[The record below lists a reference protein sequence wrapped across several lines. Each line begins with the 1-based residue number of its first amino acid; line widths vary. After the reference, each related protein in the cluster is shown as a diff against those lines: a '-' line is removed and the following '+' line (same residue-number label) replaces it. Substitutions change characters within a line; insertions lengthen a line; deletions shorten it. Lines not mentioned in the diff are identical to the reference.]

1 MSVIIRF
8 IHALTSRFK
17 RNHSFLMTIV
27 KDLIMPGHHLY
38 RFALRTLLGLLILS
52 MAALTAHGQ
61 QTTITDAAK
70 GAYDF
75 DSLSGVIDADQVD
88 YFSGNWSYALPL
100 GEVEGAGGLSLP
112 LAMRYSSA
120 VTGTDR
126 LIKLGTAEQIST
138 LSKGTVT
145 LNNATWVGLGWN
157 LEFGAIKVTGGYEL
171 EDTTSPINHPFS
183 FNLSMVLPDGSHRLV
198 RQLDDSQ
205 RDADPGVPLPAT
217 NVYFAENRR
226 FMDIRWNFDRTEPLA
241 STWTVKTVS
250 GLTYTFG
257 AVTIGGRNYGMN
269 QTVKGGTVQNGRF
282 DELMP
287 EMVYQWN
294 LAEIR
299 DQAGNTIR
307 FEYVSDGPVT
317 TVRDWAKERAEA
329 TRSFRNLLDFADLD
343 RRFPNGI
350 SEDGNIYNLTVV
362 KTFNTAHLSK
372 VVFAG
377 ADGKVVRK
385 ITTETSEREDLHV
398 ARYDQVAITYDNYFT
413 TPAGETL
420 TYGHHLVTNNRNYR
434 MYDGISSAHRL
445 DALTVTDGVE
455 TATNPNG
462 NQIARYVFRYADDKS
477 LQARPPVAPGDNART
492 LLLEEIA
499 VMGTGSAA
507 SDQLPPWRFTNTLAD
522 SYRITKILTPAG
534 GEMKIAYEEVAP
546 PDTTL
551 KYDDAYFDRARR
563 IKRMIRDADGGGG
576 PVPPDIT
583 TFNYIQTAPVMDII
597 DDRRVR
603 RITFPIVDEVLPG
616 GHGKIRRDFV
626 GEADLDALGL
636 SARNKKQESE
646 RDIRRG
652 LLEQTIHYDASGTV
666 VQRQRTNWQVTTQGT
681 WTGRWQP
688 FYHPGIPQQ
697 AYWIRP
703 QEQATTRDG
712 VSTTTQ
718 LTHNAKNG
726 LVASETLKSGS
737 NTLRVT
743 ETSYHA
749 DEVTRSPV
757 TLVFGQPVL
766 DTSLSSHNRTH
777 AAFLSSGDPPVASV
791 EAFLNADSAIES
803 SGFYDFA
810 GRRFSVSGHDAL
822 RIRGVLGTDQLQGG
836 DNMYA
841 GVTVNVA
848 WKNAGS
854 RPAASLT
861 QVVPLGGGRPDPQE
875 KTFDVLMPVPS
886 SADSAR
892 VNLTMY
898 AGVYKPQQAV
908 YRKIRVYAKDIQVT
922 AMSADD
928 PEDVFLE
935 GAHILDRPHVVTVR
949 DGSGSKLQSTKY
961 RYGRFVTGN
970 NAIIMPDTTSAWLD
984 RNADG
989 QVDAGEWIDRQVAAA
1004 YDAYGNLIAAKDAHG
1019 TVSST
1024 IMGYGKM
1031 RPVAA
1036 FTGAEASKV
1045 AAEVFDDHAG
1055 WDALA
1060 AATPWHRTDIRPGA
1074 VTLEAGALA
1083 LDNAVAERSL
1093 PSLAAGVFEVDARVQ
1108 ATGERT
1114 EVTLGQNRIR
1124 WVFERDGRVKAA
1136 DNGTLKDT
1144 GARYV
1149 PGRWHRLRIAWKN
1162 GRWWARVDGVRYP
1175 KTGAWNMRGRRGVV
1189 DAVRLANGARTAAA
1203 SFDNLR
1209 AWPEGAQPSAMT
1221 TYDPL
1226 TLDAVAVT
1234 DANGHTVRYA
1244 RDGLRRVVQTSDSR
1258 ERLTAQRDHAF
1269 SRGISGTSTYNTAR
1283 PNRQTDIAY
1292 PSKDG
1297 HKDLSENGH
1306 RVITRG
1312 TGDRLEEGVS
1322 LETTGPYV
1330 VEAGETVDLKA
1341 SVRIVLGPG
1350 FHAKAG
1356 SNFRAGIDASAGGDG
1371 VTGTGAVDYNQ
1382 EKAAKRAVKLG
1393 PSSVLETGRVEG
1405 RVTARAD
1412 FHPGSATSG
1421 KTVIMSF
1428 DDRDS
1433 GDYVRMVYENGR
1445 VKLESSIGGTAA
1457 STTMVPGYNRNWP
1470 WARVEMELLPTGKV
1484 NAWMYSHRDTRFRSA
1499 SASVAVPANW
1509 TPAFKAVGESGD
1521 GYLAN
1526 LYVGK
1531 AEAVTTYYDGLA
1543 RPIQTRAGAESN
1555 DIVTRTTYNRAG
1567 KPEKLLGPVYRSP
1580 SQRYSALAETAAGGR
1595 VTTTTYESDPL
1606 LRVSSVVPP
1615 GHDNNSAVDSRYGNW
1630 AAGSGLGLS
1639 YVTVDDEKGVAT
1651 TSVYDPYGRMSR
1663 VIADSAGT
1671 SAGTRNN
1678 QTSYAYDTL
1687 DRLISTTMP
1696 GGGTTRYAY
1705 DTLGRMTS
1713 RHHPDSDGATL
1724 YKYDDLGRVRFSQ
1737 DARQRAAGVSNAT
1750 RKVTYTVYDDFG
1762 RVTRVGESAADF
1774 SRLDPERSYPFEND
1788 ASSWRSRMTYDG
1800 GDAVTDSDPV
1810 AGNEA
1815 ASGGPN
1821 YAQGRLTRAQENTDA
1836 DAAAEVVHCYAYDH
1850 LGNVRV
1856 KQVSIDGLT
1865 GTKTA
1870 VYDHDLAG
1878 RVTRLTY
1885 PDGAQARYAYDG
1897 AGRLNRVGDANG
1909 NTLAAYT
1916 HTAAGNIKTH
1926 AVGDD
1931 VVTGTY
1937 TYNPREWV
1945 TDIDYAGKFSSELT
1959 YDLAG
1964 NVTRQVYSHGSAAS
1978 KTADY
1983 AYDALYRITGF
1994 DLTGGTSR
2002 DYAYDRSGN
2011 MTSVV
2016 TGSNRLTYNYSSA
2029 STPNRLDSTAVGS
2042 ATTTYAYNAD
2052 GSVSSI
2058 GGNTLSYN
2066 YRSLV
2071 TGYGGNNTYTRDSE
2085 GHRVKRT
2092 WPGGATYYLRGAGG
2106 AVLAEYNSVGTLT
2119 SSYFY
2124 AGGDRLARLAKGA
2137 MHYYLK
2143 DHLGST
2149 RILLSSSGTAAATY
2163 DYWPYGEILASSGTG
2178 STSFKFTGHERDLES
2193 GFDFMQYRTYEPNR
2207 MRFLQMDPRAEK
2219 YPGMSPY
2226 IYAGNNP
2233 IKFVDA
2239 RGDTLD
2245 VGGLNKG
2252 QTALS
2257 YIHSMFDEETANRIT
2272 MGDGGRVSFDT
2283 EGLDL
2288 SQDSGL
2294 ELLNNLVNGPGMFL
2308 FEVGENTSA
2317 VVRESFGDLQAGTSI
2332 GFTVLSMSSLGIQSY
2347 SRTPRNIDGGVG
2359 SSGFLPTS
2367 GYNGQVSMAPGHWT
2381 FDPAGNHLMPISNVT
2396 FHELA
2401 EIYHRTIGRQPYMR
2415 EDGSGAHKQ
2424 AIEDAKRF
2432 RRQVQPPS
2440 GLTVGKGKFWLER

>member
-1 MSVIIRF
+1 MPVF
-8 IHALTSRFK
+8 IHYIHTLTMRIPRK
-17 RNHSFLMTIV
+17 HQTAVTIV
-27 KDLIMPGHHLY
+27 KEFIMQRRLCH
-38 RFALRTLLGLLILS
+38 FALRTLLGLLLLS
-52 MAALTAHGQ
+52 MAALNVHS

-88 YFSGNWSYALPL
+88 YFSGNWSYAVPL

-126 LIKLGTAEQIST
+126 LIKLGTAQQIST

-157 LEFGAIKVTGGYEL
+157 LEFGAIRVTGGYEL
-171 EDTTSPINHPFS
+171 KDTTSPINHPFS

-205 RDADPGVPLPAT
+205 RSSDTSAALPAT

-226 FMDIRWNFDRTEPLA
+226 FMDVRWNFNRNAPLA
-241 STWTVKTVS
+241 STWTARTVS

-257 AVTIGGRNYGMN
+257 AVTIGGRDYGMN

-307 FEYVSDGPVT
+307 FRYASDGPVT

-343 RRFPNGI
+343 PRFPNGV
-350 SEDGNIYNLTVV
+350 SEDGNTYNLTVV
-362 KTFNTAHLSK
+362 KTFHTGHLDE

-377 ADGKVVRK
+377 SDGKVVRR
-385 ITTETSEREDLHV
+385 IATETSEREDLHV
-398 ARYDQVAITYDNYFT
+398 ARHGGVAITYDNYFD
-413 TPAGETL
+413 TPTGQNL
-420 TYGHHLVTNNRNYR
+420 TYGHHLVRNNRNYR

-445 DALTVTDGVE
+445 DALKVTDAAGS
-455 TATNPNG
+455 
-462 NQIARYVFRYADDKS
+462 QIARYVFRYADDKS

-507 SDQLPPWRFTNTLAD
+507 ADQLPPWRFTNTLAD

-534 GEMKIAYEEVAP
+534 GEMEIVYEAIPV
-546 PDTTL
+546 PDTSWARHIN
-551 KYDDAYFDRARR
+551 YDEAYFDRSRR
-563 IKRMIRDADGGGG
+563 IKHMIRDADGAG
-576 PVPPDIT
+576 PVPPDRT
-583 TFNYIQTAPVMDII
+583 TFTYVQTTPVMDTV
-597 DDRRVR
+597 DSRRMR

-666 VQRQRTNWQVTTQGT
+666 VQRQRTTWQVTTQGT

-697 AYWIRP
+697 AYWIRA
-703 QEQATTRDG
+703 QETVATRDG

-718 LTHNAKNG
+718 LTHNARNG
-726 LVASETLKSGS
+726 LVASETLKSGAH
-737 NTLRVT
+737 TLRVT

-749 DEVTRSPV
+749 DAVTHSPV
-757 TLVFGQPVL
+757 TVVFGPPVL
-766 DTSLSSHNRTH
+766 DTSLSTTNRTH
-777 AAFLSSGDPPVASV
+777 AAFLSSGDPPTASV
-791 EAFLNADSAIES
+791 EAFLNADSGSES

-810 GRRFSVSGHDAL
+810 GRRFSLSGHDAL

-841 GVTVNVA
+841 GVTVTVA

-861 QVVPLGGGRPDPQE
+861 QVVPLAGGLPGPE
-875 KTFDVLMPVPS
+875 VKSFDVLMPVPS

-908 YRKIRVYAKDIQVT
+908 YRKIRVYARDIQVT

-935 GAHILDRPHVVTVR
+935 SAHILDRPHVVTVK
-949 DGSGSKLQSTKY
+949 DGSGNRLQSIRH
-961 RYGRFVTGN
+961 RYGRFVHGN
-970 NAIIMPDTTSAWLD
+970 HAIIMPDTTSVWLD

-989 QVDAGEWIDRQVAAA
+989 VVDTNEWIDRQVAAA

-1019 TVSST
+1019 TVTST
-1024 IMGYGKM
+1024 IMGYGRI
-1031 RPVAA
+1031 RPVTV

-1045 AAEVFDDHAG
+1045 TAEVFDDHAG

-1060 AATPWHRTDIRPGA
+1060 AATPWHRTDTRPGA

-1083 LDNAVAERSL
+1083 LDNAVAERTL
-1093 PSLAAGVFEVDARVQ
+1093 PSLAAGVFEVDARVR

-1124 WVFERDGRVKAA
+1124 WVFERDGSVKAA

-1162 GRWWARVDGVRYP
+1162 GRWHARMDGVRYP
-1175 KTGAWNMRGRRGVV
+1175 ATGAWNMKGRRGVV
-1189 DAVRLANGARTAAA
+1189 DAVRLANGAQPAEAA
-1203 SFDNLR
+1203 FDNLR
-1209 AWPEGAQPSAMT
+1209 AWPDGAQPAAMT
-1221 TYDPL
+1221 TYDPV

-1244 RDGLRRVVQTSDSR
+1244 RDGLRRVVQTSDGR
-1258 ERLTAQRDHAF
+1258 GRLTAQRDHAF
-1269 SRGISGTSTYNTAR
+1269 SRGISGSSAYNTAR
-1283 PNRQTDIAY
+1283 PNRQTEIAY
-1292 PSKDG
+1292 LAKDG

-1306 RVITRG
+1306 RTLVRG
-1312 TGDRLEEGVS
+1312 SGDRLEEGVS

-1350 FHAKAG
+1350 FQAKAG
-1356 SNFRAGIDASAGGDG
+1356 SNFRAGIDASAGGDQ
-1371 VTGTGAVDYNQ
+1371 VTGSGAVAWNQ
-1382 EKAAKRAVKLG
+1382 QKAAKRSVKLG
-1393 PSSVLETGRVEG
+1393 ASSVLKTGRVEG

-1421 KTVIMSF
+1421 KTVIMAF

-1445 VKLESSIGGTAA
+1445 VKLESSIDGTAA
-1457 STTMVPGYNRNWP
+1457 STAMVPGYNRNWP
-1470 WARVEMELLPTGKV
+1470 WARVEMELLPTGRM
-1484 NAWMYSHRDTRFRSA
+1484 NAWMYGHKDTRFKSA
-1499 SASVAVPANW
+1499 SASATVPANW
-1509 TPAFKAVGESGD
+1509 TPAFIARGESGD
-1521 GYLAN
+1521 AYLAN

-1531 AEAVTTYYDGLA
+1531 AEAAATYYDGLA
-1543 RPIQTRAGAESN
+1543 RQIQTRAGAEAD

-1567 KPEKLLGPVYRSP
+1567 KSDKLLGPVYRSP

-1595 VTTTTYESDPL
+1595 VTTTAYDDDPL
-1606 LRVSSVVPP
+1606 LRVSSVIPP
-1615 GHDNNSAVDSRYGNW
+1615 GHDNNSAVDTRYGNW
-1630 AAGSGLGLS
+1630 AAGSGPGRS

-1651 TSVYDPYGRMSR
+1651 TRVYDPYGRMSR

-1671 SAGTRNN
+1671 GAGTRNN
-1678 QTSYAYDTL
+1678 RTSFSYDAL
-1687 DRLISTTMP
+1687 DRLVSTTMP
-1696 GGGTTRYAY
+1696 GGGTSRYAY

-1713 RHHPDSDGATL
+1713 RHHPDADAATL

-1737 DARQRAAGVSNAT
+1737 DARQRAAGTSTAT
-1750 RKVTYTVYDDFG
+1750 RKITYTVYDDFG
-1762 RVTRVGESAADF
+1762 RVTRVGEAAADF
-1774 SRLDPERSYPFEND
+1774 ASLDPESSYPFEND

-1800 GDAVTDSDPV
+1800 GDAVADSDPV
-1810 AGNEA
+1810 T
-1815 ASGGPN
+1815 GGSN
-1821 YAQGRLTRAQENTDA
+1821 YAQGRLTKIEENTDA
-1836 DAAAEVVHCYAYDH
+1836 DAAAEVVHEYAYDH

-1856 KQVSIDGLT
+1856 KQVEIEGLT
-1865 GTKTA
+1865 GAKTTT
-1870 VYDHDLAG
+1870 YDHDLAG
-1878 RVTRLTY
+1878 RVTRLIY
-1885 PDGAQARYAYDG
+1885 PDGAQARYAYDS
-1897 AGRLNRVGDANG
+1897 AGRLSSVGDANG
-1909 NTLAAYT
+1909 NTLATYT
-1916 HTAAGNIKTH
+1916 HTAAGNIATH
-1926 AVGDD
+1926 IVGDNVAGGTEGAEGD
-1931 VVTGTY
+1931 AIATGTY

-1945 TDIDYAGKFSSELT
+1945 TEIDYAGKFNSKLT

-1964 NVTRQVYSHGSAAS
+1964 NVTRQEYSHGGAAS

-1983 AYDALYRITGF
+1983 AYDDLYRITGF

-2011 MTSVV
+2011 LTSMV
-2016 TGSNRLTYNYSSA
+2016 TGSSTLTYNYSA
-2029 STPNRLDSTAVGS
+2029 GSTSNRLDSTTGTGGQTYRYNRNGWMTHKGADAVR
-2042 ATTTYAYNAD
+2042 YD
-2052 GSVSSI
+2052 
-2058 GGNTLSYN
+2058 
-2066 YRSLV
+2066 YRGLT
-2071 TGYGGNNTYTRDSE
+2071 TGYGSVRYLMDPDRR
-2085 GHRVKRT
+2085 RVKKT
-2092 WPGGATYYLRGAGG
+2092 VGTAKTYYLRGPGG
-2106 AVLAEYNSVGTLT
+2106 SVLAEYSGQSL
-2119 SSYFY
+2119 SAKYIY
-2124 AGGDRLARLAKGA
+2124 AGSKRIARIAGDSAS
-2137 MHYYLK
+2137 YYLA

-2149 RILLSSSGTAAATY
+2149 RNLVDDEGAVTAAY
-2163 DYWPYGEILASSGTG
+2163 DYWPYGKVLASSGSG
-2178 STSFKFTGHERDLES
+2178 STHFRFTGHERDAES
-2193 GFDFMQYRTYEPNR
+2193 GLDYMLARSYAYDVG
-2207 MRFLQMDPRAEK
+2207 RFLRPDPIQDE
-2219 YPGMSPY
+2219 YPGISPY
-2226 IYAGNNP
+2226 AYAANNP
-2233 IKFVDA
+2233 LKYVDPDGMIIELASNLKPEQRARLQGYLDNLHKSQTGKFIYDEVHGSDVIFTIGFDEDIA
-2239 RGDTLD
+2239 EGKGGSADIIFNEEETERNPLTNLVTKASVSRGQLSIAEQRILGSPGDT
-2245 VGGLNKG
+2245 
-2252 QTALS
+2252 
-2257 YIHSMFDEETANRIT
+2257 I
-2272 MGDGGRVSFDT
+2272 
-2283 EGLDL
+2283 EGILGHEIFHAFQAIDDPARYKNLKEKAKRENLDL
-2288 SQDSGL
+2288 DQQEL
-2294 ELLNNLVNGPGMFL
+2294 EIDAYIIQGII
-2308 FEVGENTSA
+2308 
-2317 VVRESFGDLQAGTSI
+2317 ES
-2332 GFTVLSMSSLGIQSY
+2332 
-2347 SRTPRNIDGGVG
+2347 
-2359 SSGFLPTS
+2359 
-2367 GYNGQVSMAPGHWT
+2367 
-2381 FDPAGNHLMPISNVT
+2381 
-2396 FHELA
+2396 E
-2401 EIYHRTIGRQPYMR
+2401 
-2415 EDGSGAHKQ
+2415 
-2424 AIEDAKRF
+2424 
-2432 RRQVQPPS
+2432 
-2440 GLTVGKGKFWLER
+2440 LERQQWKEEESREGG